1 MMRKMV
7 KELQMM
13 IKEKRHIV
21 FFGGAGVSTESGLKD
36 FRGEEG
42 LDKEKSLYTPE
53 EVLSSR
59 FFHHNMQA
67 FYAYYR
73 KHLLGE
79 AMPNAAHFWLAE
91 MEQKGRIDGVI
102 TQNIDGLHQMAGSRN
117 VVELHG
123 SVMRNFCTRC
133 HKAYTADDVRNSC
146 DVPVCSCGGVIK
158 PDVVLYGESLKA
170 KDIDRAV
177 RLIDQA
183 DLLIV
188 GGTSLSVYPAA
199 GFVSDYR
206 GKMVIINKTKT
217 PMDSRAD
224 LLIQAPIG
232 ALFQLLRDENE

>member
-1 MMRKMV
+1 MRKMV

-13 IKEKRHIV
+13 IKEKQHIV

-59 FFHHNMQA
+59 FFHYNTQE

-79 AMPNAAHFWLAE
+79 AMPNAAHFWLAD

>member
-1 MMRKMV
+1 
-7 KELQMM
+7 
-13 IKEKRHIV
+13 
-21 FFGGAGVSTESGLKD
+21 
-36 FRGEEG
+36 
-42 LDKEKSLYTPE
+42 
-53 EVLSSR
+53 
-59 FFHHNMQA
+59 
-67 FYAYYR
+67 
-73 KHLLGE
+73 
-79 AMPNAAHFWLAE
+79 MPNAAHFWLAE

>member
-1 MMRKMV
+1 MRKMV

-13 IKEKRHIV
+13 IKEKQHIV

-59 FFHHNMQA
+59 FFHHNTQA

-73 KHLLGE
+73 KYLLGE
-79 AMPNAAHFWLAE
+79 AMPNAAHFWLAD

>member
-1 MMRKMV
+1 MRKMV

>member
-1 MMRKMV
+1 MRKMV

-13 IKEKRHIV
+13 IKEKQHIV

-59 FFHHNMQA
+59 FFHHNTQE